1 MSPNVQLKDYLWWLN
16 DPKSL
21 KNIKINDI
29 KAKKTHIVEYQPAIP
44 EKFKKR
50 P

>member
-1 MSPNVQLKDYLWWLN
+1 MIRWPEIIE
-16 DPKSL
+16 
-21 KNIKINDI
+21 NIKINDI